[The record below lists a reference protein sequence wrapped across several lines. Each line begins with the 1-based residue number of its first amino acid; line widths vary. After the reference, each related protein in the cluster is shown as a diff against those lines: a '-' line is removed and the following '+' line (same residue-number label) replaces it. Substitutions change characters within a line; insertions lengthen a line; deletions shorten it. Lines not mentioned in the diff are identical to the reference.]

1 VTRGPLR
8 GLHVL
13 DLSTYVAGPSATMTM
28 AQLGADV
35 VRVDPPGG
43 AADYHRLPFSPGG
56 LSLYWAGLNKAKRS
70 IQVDLRSDRGR
81 ELVRSLLG
89 APGPGHG
96 ILLTNA
102 VGQDWLRYDRLR
114 EARPDLI
121 QVCIVGQADGRPA
134 VDYTVNC
141 EVGLPWITGSP
152 ESAVPVNH
160 VLPAWDLL
168 TGLHAAI
175 ALLVAERARAA
186 TGQGQ
191 LIELSLADVASA
203 TMGHLGFVADAVI
216 NSNARERDG
225 NYLYGSYGR
234 DFATADGRRVM
245 VVALTKRHWRN
256 LVEVTGSA
264 GTITSLEQ
272 ALAADF
278 GEEGTRYQFREVIS
292 AVLAPWFAV
301 RPHAEVA
308 AALDEG
314 YVLWG
319 DYRTVEEFVGSIRS
333 ALTSNSLFAEVEQ
346 SAAGIFP
353 IPGPVARAE
362 DWNDSRPQPA
372 PSLGADAPDV
382 LTEWLDITPAEIAA
396 LKRAGIIDWD
406 DMQASPSSS
415 SIAP

>member
-1 VTRGPLR
+1 VTHGPLH

-13 DLSTYVAGPSATMTM
+13 DLSTYVAGPSAGMTM

-35 VRVDPPGG
+35 VRVDPLGG
-43 AADYHRLPFSPGG
+43 AADYHRLPHSPGG

-102 VGQDWLRYDRLR
+102 AGQDWLRYDRLR
-114 EARPDLI
+114 ETRPDLI
-121 QVCIVGQADGRPA
+121 QVCIVGHSDGRPA

-168 TGLHAAI
+168 AGLHATI
-175 ALLVAERARAA
+175 ALLAAERARAA
-186 TGQGQ
+186 GGQGK

-203 TMGHLGFVADAVI
+203 TMGHLGFIADVVV
-216 NSNARERDG
+216 NGNARERDG

-245 VVALTKRHWRN
+245 VVALTRRHWRN

-264 GTITSLEQ
+264 GAIGSLEQ
-272 ALAADF
+272 TLTADF

-292 AVLAPWFAV
+292 AVLAPWFAA
-301 RPHAEVA
+301 RPHADVA

-314 YVLWG
+314 HVLWG
-319 DYRTVEEFVGSIRS
+319 DYRTVEEFVGPNGS
-333 ALTSNSLFAEVEQ
+333 ALTSNPLFAEIEQ
-346 SAAGIFP
+346 PAAGTFP
-353 IPGPVARAE
+353 VPGPVARATG
-362 DWNDSRPQPA
+362 WSDSRPQPA
-372 PSLGADAPDV
+372 PSLGADAPSV
-382 LTEWLDITPAEIAA
+382 LAEWLGATPAEIAT
-396 LKRAGIIDWD
+396 LRRAGIIHWD
-406 DMQASPSSS
+406 EMQASQPT
-415 SIAP
+415 